1 MFERFS
7 AVGRL
12 ETRRKD
18 QDIDAR
24 STLPDGSE
32 VDGMAG
38 IVDWLLQ
45 HKRDA
50 VARSLIE
57 HLLAYALGRDLSFA
71 DAPEIDA
78 MLSGAQAD
86 GYRARG
92 ILRRIVQG
100 HAFTHR

>member
-1 MFERFS
+1 
-7 AVGRL
+7 
-12 ETRRKD
+12 
-18 QDIDAR
+18 
-24 STLPDGSE
+24 
-32 VDGMAG
+32 MAG

-78 MLSGAQAD
+78 MLSGAKAD

-92 ILRRIVQG
+92 VLRRIVQG